1 MYRDLPRDAYGFRRS
16 KDAAAEQYRH
26 GRIFNN
32 MDQCMVPWF
41 PRLLDENRRLFSDDW
56 FPYGVEANRAMVDTF
71 LRYHYEQ
78 DLSN

>member
-1 MYRDLPRDAYGFRRS
+1 MSMVPS
-16 KDAAAEQYRH
+16 
-26 GRIFNN
+26 
-32 MDQCMVPWF
+32 MSMVPWF
-41 PRLLDENRRLFSDDW
+41 PRLLDQNRRLFSDDW